1 MALAIVD
8 MSEPRNQPLKLA
20 LEINERTSKNLDTVE
35 LVSLGLYDVSM
46 GKWGKATHFLG
57 TSKTTSRVCMFAGAA
72 ATMGMRAAMP

>member
-20 LEINERTSKNLDTVE
+20 PEINERTSKNLDTVE

-46 GKWGKATHFLG
+46 G
-57 TSKTTSRVCMFAGAA
+57 
-72 ATMGMRAAMP
+72 